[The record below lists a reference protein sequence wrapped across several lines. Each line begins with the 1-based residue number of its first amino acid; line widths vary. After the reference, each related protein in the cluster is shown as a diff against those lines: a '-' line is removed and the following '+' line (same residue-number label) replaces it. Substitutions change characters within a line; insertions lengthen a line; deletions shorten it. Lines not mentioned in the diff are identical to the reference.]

1 MLQGDY
7 EDISSMWY
15 IDVGT
20 QIILAMILEVGA
32 PHILPMSQVCYYSV
46 LRLWDRSCGCD
57 RRKSKKYLQSD
68 YEELYTGP
76 EF

>member
-1 MLQGDY
+1 
-7 EDISSMWY
+7 MWY

-32 PHILPMSQVCYYSV
+32 PHILPISHLIYYSFK
-46 LRLWDRSCGCD
+46 RAWDRSCTCD
-57 RRKSKKYLQSD
+57 RKKSKKYLQSE

-76 EF
+76 EFHLDARLA